1 MTPPSEEYLRFF
13 QVDTFSNV
21 AFSGSPAG
29 VFPDSGELSD
39 DYMIKIARQLK
50 TGETVFCTPSTG
62 EECLASLTIV
72 PAVHRKAMNGNAFLA
87 AAHVLFGEDS
97 SKTLPAGRNE
107 IRFKTPDGIVS
118 IRISGGPGPQVYFV
132 DCGTPRSERASQYK
146 VDLIRLL
153 NVATSDYDPQFT
165 IQKSTVLHVPIRR
178 LHSLLTF
185 QPNLPLIS
193 SFLQGRSIEGICV
206 YSTETIERASAF
218 HARYFS
224 SRGGA
229 SEEPATGFVH
239 AEVAA
244 YLLEKGV
251 LKSESGK
258 CRVSTE
264 QGDAMG
270 RPSRM
275 QVELVVGS
283 EGVVEGTFVGGSAV
297 TVARG
302 EIRIPK

>member
-1 MTPPSEEYLRFF
+1 MTPHREEYLQFF
-13 QVDTFSNV
+13 QVDTFSDL

-29 VFPDSGELSD
+29 VFPDAGELSD
-39 DYMIKIARQLK
+39 DHMSKIARQLNA
-50 TGETVFCTPSTG
+50 GETVFCTPSSG
-62 EECLASLTIV
+62 DEYLASLTIV
-72 PAVHRKAMNGNAFLA
+72 PAVQRKTMNGNAFLA
-87 AAHVLFGEDS
+87 AAHVLFGEGS
-97 SKTLPAGRNE
+97 SRTLPAGGSD
-107 IRFKTPDGIVS
+107 IRFKTTDGIIS
-118 IRISGGPGPQVYFV
+118 IRTTSGPQPQVYFL
-132 DCGTPRSERASQYK
+132 DCGTPHSERASQYK

-165 IQKSTVLHVPIRR
+165 IQKSAVLHVPIRR

-193 SFLQGRSIEGICV
+193 SFLQGRSIDGICV
-206 YSTETIERASAF
+206 YSTETIERESAF

-244 YLLEKGV
+244 YLFEKGV
-251 LKSESGK
+251 LKSESGV

-275 QVELVVGS
+275 QVELVVGP
-283 EGVVEGTFVGGSAV
+283 EGVVDRTYVGGSAV